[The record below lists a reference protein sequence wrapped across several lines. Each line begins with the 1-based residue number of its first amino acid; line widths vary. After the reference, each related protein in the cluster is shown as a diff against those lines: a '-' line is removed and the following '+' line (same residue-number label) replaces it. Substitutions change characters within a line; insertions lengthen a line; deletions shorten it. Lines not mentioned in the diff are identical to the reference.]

1 MKLNFN
7 DILEK
12 VRGRKKEIIVL
23 LIYVAVFSLIYFNIN
38 DLKLKKENLEF
49 DLQMSERMY
58 NNIKNIPFSYDE
70 LSTQYAQKEAEY
82 KEVENYIPINLNNKD
97 VNNMIA
103 EIRRDTGN
111 LFDLGSCK
119 VTEVSLADKNYNCYQ
134 VKVNSFNGTYTQVK
148 NFFKY
153 IADYK
158 AKIEI
163 SQVNLT
169 RNLESVQ
176 GNIILLFY
184 GTVQNGEQV

>member
-1 MKLNFN
+1 MKFNFN

-12 VRGRKKEIIVL
+12 LRGRKKEIIVV
-23 LIYVAVFSLIYFNIN
+23 LIYVVVFSLIYFNIN
-38 DLKLKKENLEF
+38 NLRLKEENLKF
-49 DLQMSERMY
+49 DLQMSEVKY
-58 NNIKNIPFSYDE
+58 NNIRNISFSYEE
-70 LSTQYAQKEAEY
+70 LKEQYEQKEEKY
-82 KEVENYIPINLNNKD
+82 NKIENYIPIDLTNKD

-119 VTEVSLADKNYNCYQ
+119 VTEIMLQEKAYNCYQ
-134 VKVNSFNGTYTQVK
+134 VKINLINGTYTQIK

-153 IADYK
+153 IAEYESK
-158 AKIEI
+158 VEI

-176 GNIILLFY
+176 GNVILLFY